1 MTKLARGWEMPSPT
15 CQTHQP
21 EREVVLAEEVHRAAE
36 PWLMM
41 RLVNLIDLS
50 GLSVNKQ
57 HLTRAVSEL

>member
-1 MTKLARGWEMPSPT
+1 M
-15 CQTHQP
+15 
-21 EREVVLAEEVHRAAE
+21 LAEEAHRAAD

-41 RLVNLIDLS
+41 RLVNLMDLS

>member
-1 MTKLARGWEMPSPT
+1 M
-15 CQTHQP
+15 CQTPQP
-21 EREVVLAEEVHRAAE
+21 ERDVVLVEEAHRTAD

-41 RLVNLIDLS
+41 RLVNLMDLS